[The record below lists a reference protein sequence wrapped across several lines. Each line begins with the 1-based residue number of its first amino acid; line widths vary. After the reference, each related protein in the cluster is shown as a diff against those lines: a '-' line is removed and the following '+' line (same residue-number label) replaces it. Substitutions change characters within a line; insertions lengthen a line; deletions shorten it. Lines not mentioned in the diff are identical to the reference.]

1 MVFNGLENGGDSMYL
16 GLNAGNT
23 CRSYIELAFDELMTS
38 LNLKNTLN
46 SLK

>member
-23 CRSYIELAFDELMTS
+23 CRSYIELAFDGLMTS